1 MEPESSTRKR
11 KRPIKKVLLWT
22 LATLFITFSIV
33 TIYVTRNFNQIL
45 ADALMK
51 SFNSNVVSDVY
62 ELKFEK
68 LRVNIF
74 AGNIRVFN
82 VVIQQRKTP
91 LRPYPYI
98 NSSFRLETGKLIME
112 NVEIMDL
119 IKLGELRLSR
129 IEINTPDIQV
139 WLNGEK
145 NVFLPYM
152 DTTAADKAIPGKRFI
167 NSFSLEEFQLTDASF
182 HVLNTGRDNE
192 FTVKKL
198 SISLSQLLL
207 DQQSGHDMFSF
218 DAVELAIDEISG
230 RMQQG
235 SFRNFKVQHIKLDV
249 NLLEARN
256 SIDTLIFSFKD
267 FSAGLKN
274 LDFNTSDSILNLA
287 LKQMDLSYAKRSVSL
302 KGVSYKPN
310 LSQAEMLKRE
320 KFQKA
325 QFSVA
330 AGSLNL
336 LNLNFDT
343 LLYRRKVYIDDIK
356 IDSVEVSLFKDKI
369 KPIDKNKF
377 PEYLGQVVSAIP
389 FPILVK
395 SAKASSVG
403 LVNVERKE
411 DGKYA
416 KVIIQRGVLEVKN
429 ITNIPST
436 GLLSVA
442 ISGYLENKVFIAL
455 NAGFSY
461 QKPQFSVNGKI
472 GTSNLSDLNHLLAA
486 YSPAAIKKGIIDE
499 ITFSGTV
506 YRTKATGTMKFL
518 YHDLDIDLKLTEKKW
533 QNSVIGFA
541 ANTYLNASNP
551 PSPEKPPRVVSYY
564 AERDMNK
571 GFFNIILK
579 SVLNGLKETMIM
591 SKENKKTYKEDKKKW
606 RKGK

>member
-1 MEPESSTRKR
+1 M
-11 KRPIKKVLLWT
+11 
-22 LATLFITFSIV
+22 ATLFIIFSVV

-45 ADALMK
+45 ADALMR

-82 VVIQQRKTP
+82 VVLQPRKTP
-91 LRPYPYI
+91 LYPYPYI
-98 NSSFRLETGKLIME
+98 NSSFRLETGKLIMK
-112 NVEIMDL
+112 NVEILDL

-139 WLNGEK
+139 LLNGEK
-145 NVFLPYM
+145 NIFLPYM
-152 DTTAADKAIPGKRFI
+152 DTTDTDKAKTSKRFI
-167 NSFSLEEFQLTDASF
+167 NSFHLDEFQLTDASF
-182 HVLNTGRDNE
+182 HILNTDRNNE

-198 SISLSQLLL
+198 SISLSHLLL
-207 DQQSGHDMFSF
+207 DQQTGLDMFSF

-249 NLLEARN
+249 NALEVRK
-256 SIDTLIFSFKD
+256 SIDTLIFNYTD
-267 FSAGLKN
+267 FNAGLKN
-274 LDFNTSDSILNLA
+274 LNFNTSDSIFNLS
-287 LKQMDLSYAKRSVSL
+287 LKQMDLSYANRSVSL
-302 KGVSYKPN
+302 AGVAFIPN

-320 KFQKA
+320 KFQKT

-343 LLYRRKVYIDDIK
+343 LLYRRKVYVDDIK
-356 IDSVEVSLFKDKI
+356 IDSVEVSLFKDKS
-369 KPIDKNKF
+369 KPIDKTKF
-377 PEYLGQVVSAIP
+377 PEYLGQVVAAIP

-395 SAKASSVG
+395 SAKATRVG
-403 LVNVERKE
+403 FLNVERKE

-416 KVIIQRGVLEVKN
+416 KVNIKRGALAVKN

-436 GLLSVA
+436 GLLTVA
-442 ISGYLENKVFIAL
+442 ISGYLENKVFISL

-461 QKPQFSVNGKI
+461 QKPQFSLNGKI
-472 GTSNLSDLNHLLAA
+472 GRSNLSDLNHLLAA

-506 YRTKATGTMKFL
+506 YRTNATGTMKFL
-518 YHDLDIDLKLTEKKW
+518 YHDLDIDLKLTEKNW

-541 ANTYLNASNP
+541 ANSYLNASNP
-551 PSPEKPPRVVSYY
+551 PSPGKPPRVVIYH

-591 SKENKKTYKEDKKKW
+591 SKENKKTYKADKKKW
-606 RKGK
+606 RKDN